1 MFQLSQH
8 DIHLGAS
15 AGSKDEAIRQVAAA
29 LTEAGCVSE
38 GYVEGMLQ
46 REQQTSTYLGS
57 GIAIPHGTT
66 DTRDL
71 VQKTGVQVFQF
82 PQGIAWG
89 EDQTAYVVLGIAARS
104 DEHLALLRQLT
115 HVLSDDRVAA
125 RLASTTSADEL
136 RGLLMGEQLAGAFRF
151 DTSLISLNVATDN
164 LMTLQAL
171 NAGRLQ
177 QIGAVDASFVSHVV
191 GNKPVHLG
199 QGVWLSDSLN
209 GNLVSALAVS
219 RPAEPFAVDGE
230 NVALLLTVSAADE
243 QVFASLD
250 YLSKLLIAGKADRLL
265 SADEA
270 TLLALLTSE
279 EEDEEEES
287 NALVA
292 EFTVRNEHGLH
303 ARPGAMLVN
312 VIKQFSSEITVANLD
327 GTGKPANGRSL
338 MKVVALGVKSG
349 HRLRFTANG
358 SDAEAALKAIGE
370 AIQSG
375 LGEGAA

>member
-15 AGSKDEAIRQVAAA
+15 AGSKEEAIRQVAAA

-71 VQKTGVQVFQF
+71 VKKTGVQVFQF

-89 EDQTAYVVLGIAARS
+89 EGQTAYVVLGIAARS

-151 DTSLISLNVATDN
+151 DTSLINLNVATDN
-164 LMTLQAL
+164 QMTLQAL

-177 QIGAVDASFVSHVV
+177 QIGAVDAGFVSHVV
-191 GNKPVHLG
+191 ANKPTYLG
-199 QGVWLSDSLN
+199 QGIWLSDSLN

-219 RPAEPFAVDGE
+219 RPAEPFVADGE

-250 YLSKLLIAGKADRLL
+250 YLSKLLIAGKADSLL

-279 EEDEEEES
+279 EEEEEES
-287 NALVA
+287 DALTA
-292 EFTVRNEHGLH
+292 EFTIRNEHGLH

-312 VIKQFSSEITVANLD
+312 VIKQFSSEITVTNLD

-349 HRLRFTANG
+349 HRLRFTAKG
-358 SDAEAALKAIGE
+358 GDAEAALNAIGE